1 MAGIERRDFLN
12 GMAIA
17 ITGFAAGACSPA
29 AVYTESRADGTYPP
43 AKDGLRGSHVGS
55 FEDAHALRDGKSF
68 DLDSA
73 KLEEA
78 FDLVVVGGGISGLA
92 AAYFHHA
99 RNPEDR
105 ILVIDNHDDFGGHAK
120 RNEYDVDGKLVIGYG
135 GTQSIDSPRGRYSPE
150 AMQLIRDLGID
161 IARFDTAF
169 DTDFYKRN
177 GAAGRA
183 VFFPARDYGVDRL
196 VKVERGDAEKM
207 KAAIAQFPM
216 SDEARAIITTLETS
230 DRNPFPGKSA
240 AETREL
246 LGKIS
251 YADYIRQHWGATDE
265 VVRFYMQRTHG
276 LWCTGIDAVAAS
288 TGFGSGL
295 PGSRGLAREEEKPAD
310 PNLPQD
316 ADGGH
321 ADEPYIYHFPDG
333 NATIARLLVRKLV
346 PGVAPGTT
354 MDDIVLAK
362 FDYDALDRSGQPVRI
377 RLNSTGVKV
386 RNVADGVEIGYV
398 RGGKFA
404 KIKAKGCVLACY
416 NMMIPYMLEGLPEDQ
431 AAAMRMNVKGPLV
444 YTNVVLRNWQA
455 WQKLGVQAVTMPT
468 GLFSSMSLDFPVS
481 LEGYA
486 FAANPNEP
494 IVVHLQHAPSAP
506 GSGLLMRDQF
516 RMGRQKLYETS
527 FADFEKALRDDMG
540 AALKE
545 GGFDFD
551 RDVAA
556 ITVNRWAHGYAYTP
570 DPLNDDDAE
579 QEARMAAGRR
589 PVGRVT
595 IANSDAGWDAYT
607 DVAIEEAHRAI
618 GELAAM
624 PRV

>member
-29 AVYTESRADGTYPP
+29 AVYTESRADPTYPP

-55 FEDAHALRDGKSF
+55 FEDAHALRDGKTY
-68 DLDSA
+68 DLA
-73 KLEEA
+73 AAQVEEA
-78 FDLVVVGGGISGLA
+78 YDLVIVGGGISGLS
-92 AAYFHHA
+92 AAYFHHQ
-99 RNPEDR
+99 RHPDDR

-120 RNEYDVDGKLVIGYG
+120 RNEYNVDGKLILGYG
-135 GTQSIDSPRGRYSPE
+135 GTQSIDGPRRHYRPE
-150 AMQLIRDLGID
+150 AMQLLRDLGID
-161 IARFDTAF
+161 VDRFDTAF
-169 DTDFYKRN
+169 DTGFYARN

-183 VFFPARDYGVDRL
+183 VFFPARDYGSDRL
-196 VKVERGDAEKM
+196 ITLDRSDPEKM

-216 SDEARAIITTLETS
+216 SQEARAIITALETT
-230 DRNPFPGKSA
+230 DRDPFPGKTA
-240 AETREL
+240 AEKRAL
-246 LGKIS
+246 LRKLS
-251 YADYIRQHWGATDE
+251 YADYIRQYWGANDE
-265 VVRFYMQRTHG
+265 VVRYYMQRTHG
-276 LWCTGIDAVAAS
+276 LWCTGIDALAAT

-295 PGSRGLAREEEKPAD
+295 PGSRGLKLREEKPAD
-310 PNLPQD
+310 PNVPQD
-316 ADGGH
+316 ADGGQ

-333 NATIARLLVRKLV
+333 NATIARLLVRKMV
-346 PGVAPGTT
+346 PGIAPGTT
-354 MDDIVLAK
+354 MDDIVLAR
-362 FDYDALDRSGQPVRI
+362 FDYAALDRPEQPVRI

-386 RNVADGVEIGYV
+386 RNVPDGVEIGYV

-416 NMMIPYMLEGLPEDQ
+416 NMMIPYMLEGLPDDQ

-444 YTNVVLRNWQA
+444 YANVVLRNWRA

-481 LEGYA
+481 LQGYA
-486 FAANPNEP
+486 FSAGPDEP

-506 GSGLLMRDQF
+506 GSGRLMRDQF

-556 ITVNRWAHGYAYTP
+556 ITVNRWAHGYAYTA

-579 QEARMAAGRR
+579 QDARVAAGRR
-589 PVGRVT
+589 PVGRVA

-607 DVAIEEAHRAI
+607 HVAIAEAYRAI
-618 GELAAM
+618 GDLEGA